1 VAVITREA
9 GRGRRVARIVR
20 AVQWSLLIAPL
31 TIVCLALA
39 VIFGAQVLYADRAL
53 PGVTVAGVDVGSLT
67 RSAAEER
74 LRSELVAPWSESS
87 VVARADGRTW
97 TTTNGALGVRPDM
110 AAAAEAALAFGKDG
124 TLVDRLAAWADAL
137 RGGATVPMT
146 LQAQGDAL
154 ERWLAQLSADVDRA
168 AVSGALAAGPNGLQV
183 TNPIVGQRLDRVA
196 TAATVLAAT
205 TLGDRVIDLSVRAVY
220 PEVDASGFRDA
231 LAKAQAATTPLS
243 ISVED
248 RHVAEDAAGLGT
260 LLHIERVVA
269 KSGELDALPAGAIA
283 PAARYRYTVTLD
295 DARITEWVKALGAR
309 LDRPGVSAKFSVSR
323 ENVVAVIPGVTGIR
337 LQQDQM
343 KALLLDELF
352 KPAAGA
358 RELVAPSA
366 ADSAGLTTKQAQ
378 EWLPKLTRTS
388 TFTTYFPVSRSRH
401 ANIATGSAQFDGV
414 VIMPG
419 QTFSFWQLLGPVT
432 VERGY
437 AYAGAIIENR
447 SDENVIGG
455 GLCQVSTTMFN
466 AIARLGYKIDER
478 HAHGYLIDRYP
489 IGLDAAVF
497 DPGVD
502 FRWTND
508 TASPMFL
515 WSWVSDTSVTF
526 DVWGLPTGRTVTF
539 SDAVQRNF
547 VAVPPD
553 QPADPAFPKG
563 VSVSGRDVIRTRT
576 VVADGNVLY
585 RDTFFSR
592 YAPVWGG
599 PAAPV
604 EAPKAP

>member
-9 GRGRRVARIVR
+9 GKGRRVARLVR

-31 TIVCLALA
+31 TIVGVSLAIVFA
-39 VIFGAQVLYADRAL
+39 AQVLYADRAL

-67 RSAAEER
+67 RADAEER
-74 LRSELVAPWSESS
+74 LRVELETPWSESTI
-87 VVARADGRTW
+87 VARAGGQSW
-97 TTTNGALGVRPDM
+97 TTTNGALAVRPDM
-110 AAAAEAALAFGKDG
+110 AAALDAAFALGKSG
-124 TLVDRLAAWADAL
+124 TPIDRLGAWADAL
-137 RGGATVPMT
+137 RGGASAPMT

-154 ERWLAQLSADVDRA
+154 ERWLAQVSADVERA
-168 AVSGALAAGPNGLQV
+168 AVTGSLAVGPNGLQV
-183 TNPIVGQRLDRVA
+183 TSPIVGQQLDRVT
-196 TAATVLAAT
+196 TAATILSAQT
-205 TLGDRVIDLSVRAVY
+205 MGDREIDLSVRAVY
-220 PEVDASGFRDA
+220 PAVDPSGFRDA

-243 ISVED
+243 VSVED
-248 RHVAEDAAGLGT
+248 RHVSEDAVGLGT
-260 LLHIERVVA
+260 LLRIERVVA
-269 KSGELDALPAGAIA
+269 KPGELDAIPAGAIA
-283 PAARYRYTVTLD
+283 PAVRYRYVVTLD
-295 DARITEWVKALGAR
+295 ETRITEWVSALGAK
-309 LDRPGVSAKFSVSR
+309 LDRPAVSAKFSVTR
-323 ENVVAVIPGVTGIR
+323 ENVVSVIPGVAGIR
-337 LQQDQM
+337 LQQDRM
-343 KALLLDELF
+343 KALLMEELF
-352 KPAAGA
+352 KPASGA

-366 ADSAGLTTKQAQ
+366 ADANGLTTQQAQ
-378 EWLPKLTRTS
+378 EWLPKMERTS
-388 TFTTYFPVSRSRH
+388 TFTTYFPPSRSRH
-401 ANIATGSAQFDGV
+401 ANISTGSGQFDGV

-419 QTFSFWQLLGPVT
+419 QTFSFWELLGPVT

-437 AYAGAIIENR
+437 AYAGAIIANR

-466 AIARLGYKIDER
+466 AISRLGYRIDER

-489 IGLDAAVF
+489 LGLDAAVF

-508 TASPMFL
+508 TSSPVFL

-526 DVWGLPTGRTVTF
+526 DVWGLPTGRIVTF
-539 SDAVQRNF
+539 SDALQRNF
-547 VAVPPD
+547 VAVPAD

-576 VVADGNVLY
+576 VVAEGKVLHQ
-585 RDTFFSR
+585 DTFFSR

-604 EAPKAP
+604 EAPPAP